1 MRDLIQKYC
10 STQKLGSRIAENYSK
25 IEAETQEEFLAK
37 LLSME
42 VEARKIN
49 RKNRLLKQA
58 CFDVIKTFENY
69 TFDEIEIPSELSI
82 ENLKKAAFIKEKEN
96 LILYGPVGTGKSHM
110 ATAIG
115 VEACNQNKKVRFFR
129 TAALVNQL
137 LDAKANGELERF
149 MKKLNSLDLLI
160 CDEWG
165 FIPFERDGAQ
175 LLFQVIS
182 DCYERRSL
190 IITTNLKF
198 SEWNNVFYDEKL
210 TSAIIHRIVHHSY
223 LLVFR
228 GPSHRLLNSKLQ
240 QRQ

>member
-1 MRDLIQKYC
+1 MRDVIKKHC
-10 STQKLGSRIAENYSK
+10 STLKLGSRIVENYTQ
-25 IEAETQEEFLAK
+25 IEADTHEEFLAR

-42 VEARKIN
+42 VEARKVN

-58 CFDVIKTFENY
+58 NFDVVKTFENY
-69 TFDEIEIPSELSI
+69 IFDDIEIPPDLSI
-82 ENLKKAAFIKEKEN
+82 EMLKTAGFIEDKEN
-96 LILYGPVGTGKSHM
+96 LILYGAVGTGKSHM
-110 ATAIG
+110 ATAVG
-115 VEACNQNKKVRFFR
+115 VEACNRDKNVRFFR
-129 TAALVNQL
+129 TAALVNKL
-137 LDAKANGELERF
+137 LDSKSSGTLERF
-149 MKKLNSLDLLI
+149 MRQLNTLDLLV

-165 FIPFERDGAQ
+165 YIPFEREGAQ

-198 SEWNNVFYDEKL
+198 SEWNGIFYDEKL
-210 TSAIIHRIVHHSY
+210 TSAIIDRIVHHSY
-223 LLVFR
+223 LLVFN

>member
-1 MRDLIQKYC
+1 MREQIQEYC
-10 STQKLGSRIAENYSK
+10 STLRLGNRIVENYSR
-25 IEAETQEEFLAK
+25 IEASTHEEFLSK
-37 LLSME
+37 LLLME
-42 VEARKIN
+42 VKAREVN

-58 CFDVIKTFENY
+58 NFDVVKTFENY
-69 TFDEIEIPSELSI
+69 IFDEIEIPSELSI
-82 ENLKKAAFIKEKEN
+82 DSLKTSEFVDDKEN
-96 LILYGPVGTGKSHM
+96 LILYGSVGTGKSHM

-115 VEACNQNKKVRFFR
+115 VEACNRNKRVRFFR

-149 MKKLNSLDLLI
+149 MKKLRALDLLI

-165 FIPFERDGAQ
+165 YIPFERDGAQ

-182 DCYERRSL
+182 ECYEQRSL
-190 IITTNLKF
+190 IITTNLRF
-198 SEWNNVFYDEKL
+198 GEWNNIFYDEKL
-210 TSAIIHRIVHHSY
+210 TSALIDRIVHHSY
-223 LLVFR
+223 LLVFN